1 MAIKIGITGGIG
13 SGKSVVSRLLGI
25 MGIPVYIS
33 DIEAKRITQ
42 TDPVIRRGLCD
53 LVGQDVFQGGEL
65 NRSLLASY
73 MFGHQDHV
81 RKVNEI
87 IHPQV
92 KEDFRQWAARLK
104 SELLVGMESA
114 ILVEAGFKDEVDF
127 LVMVYAPLEVRVER
141 AVKRDCSSRELVMK
155 RIEAQMSDEVKRSH
169 ADFVIVN
176 DDETPLIPQVLELI
190 SLLSKNNHYLCS
202 KLISQGK
209 NMLIVESVNAEKK
222 RFPAYGNEKIISLAD
237 IAMYTDDAEVPL
249 YDVLESIKEKEKSA
263 QASIDPKK
271 ATPEQLREYL
281 AEVLPNFDRERVY
294 VADIKKLVAWY
305 NILISNGITEF
316 KPEGEIKE
324 EEVAE

>member
-13 SGKSVVSRLLGI
+13 SGKSVVSRLLEI

-73 MFGHQDHV
+73 MFGHQEHV

-127 LVMVYAPLEVRVER
+127 LVMVYAPLEVRV
-141 AVKRDCSSRELVMK
+141 VMK

-202 KLISQGK
+202 
-209 NMLIVESVNAEKK
+209 AKK
-222 RFPAYGNEKIISLAD
+222 
-237 IAMYTDDAEVPL
+237 
-249 YDVLESIKEKEKSA
+249 
-263 QASIDPKK
+263 
-271 ATPEQLREYL
+271 
-281 AEVLPNFDRERVY
+281 
-294 VADIKKLVAWY
+294 
-305 NILISNGITEF
+305 
-316 KPEGEIKE
+316 
-324 EEVAE
+324 

>member
-127 LVMVYAPLEVRVER
+127 LIMVYAPLEVRVER
-141 AVKRDCSSRELVMK
+141 AVKRDCSSREL
-155 RIEAQMSDEVKRSH
+155 KRSH

-202 KLISQGK
+202 
-209 NMLIVESVNAEKK
+209 AKK
-222 RFPAYGNEKIISLAD
+222 
-237 IAMYTDDAEVPL
+237 
-249 YDVLESIKEKEKSA
+249 
-263 QASIDPKK
+263 
-271 ATPEQLREYL
+271 
-281 AEVLPNFDRERVY
+281 
-294 VADIKKLVAWY
+294 
-305 NILISNGITEF
+305 
-316 KPEGEIKE
+316 
-324 EEVAE
+324 